1 VFFFRARKRE
11 DVFWLFFFFAK
22 KMVVRTLQ
30 ALSIDASAR
39 AVAADVAMDGSR
51 ALTLAA
57 AYLPTELRL
66 AVWQALHDGGMLSA
80 ANAGA
85 MLLGT
90 AAAAAAAA
98 PGDDAG
104 GRMDLA
110 IRRAGALRTGDIAAL
125 VARCGPAVVSLELAA
140 APEIGDCAVRAA
152 LAACRGL
159 ERLAIHGCPAVTDA
173 ALDALAFPAGGAGG
187 ARSPVDEDPCFP
199 ADGNPDSTMPPS
211 MLLQAPSP
219 MMMQEKLHTL
229 ELSRPGNRVSP
240 GGLARLAGSLP
251 ASLRVLR
258 LTQTSAVDDAVLRAL
273 AATRLAELDL
283 SGCAAITDAG
293 LRGLVTGGPL
303 SGTLR
308 RVSLNNCRAVTGA
321 GICALFAQLR
331 APEALAAAWC
341 PTLTDDHLA
350 TMAASPAAATLA
362 EVNLALC
369 TAVTD
374 AGVAELLVACHAL
387 RSLIV
392 RGNPGVTAATAEALR
407 QLVSQGTAEAR
418 AEQQQAVSNSPA
430 PAPKSPKSASNEMQP
445 RGADAADTT
454 TIAKSSASGKEYSGD
469 ADAGGDMIPRR
480 AAPPRRR
487 VIEAML

>member
-1 VFFFRARKRE
+1 
-11 DVFWLFFFFAK
+11 
-22 KMVVRTLQ
+22 VRTLQ

-80 ANAGA
+80 VNAGA

-90 AAAAAAAA
+90 AAAAAAA

-407 QLVSQGTAEAR
+407 QLVSQCTAEAR
-418 AEQQQAVSNSPA
+418 AEQQQAVSNSNSA
-430 PAPKSPKSASNEMQP
+430 PAPPPQKSASNEMQP
-445 RGADAADTT
+445 RGADAAATT
-454 TIAKSSASGKEYSGD
+454 AIAQLSASGKEYSGD
-469 ADAGGDMIPRR
+469 ADGGGDMIPRR